1 MRFCRAAWP
10 THERLG
16 NLVRAVHRDEPR
28 ALDKLLAA
36 IRPALVSF
44 FARRIAPSVSED
56 LAQVALM
63 RIVRAID
70 RIDPERADRYVM
82 TVAHNLLRTEF
93 RRRARDARRELPLD
107 LASDIEAP
115 IMLHVEVEQEELTRA
130 IHRVSLDTL
139 PPSLREIVL
148 SLLRGL
154 TPAEIAEQEHLN
166 PITIRTRL
174 MRARALLRRELWPY
188 LVVEDG
194 ADSRAARSGKEL

>member
-63 RIVRAID
+63 RVVRAID

-115 IMLHVEVEQEELTRA
+115 ITMHVEVEQEELARA

-174 MRARALLRRELWPY
+174 MRARALLRRELWPF

-194 ADSRAARSGKEL
+194 ADSRSARSGQEL